1 MKVRITA
8 ITEWFEDSSLM
19 DGDASHE
26 GRSAVIQALAMEYE
40 QKVDKGIWP
49 DIPFVCEVEG
59 DLESE
64 VEGEALEQYNSK
76 HPQDFLVASGC
87 EWEYVA
93 DCFKCSH
100 RRGRSP
106 LDPDLVGCENRTSYA
121 NYHKVRSEGCKMFS
135 EATKWELERNSA
147 FDHRRI
153 PEECE

>member
-8 ITEWFEDSSLM
+8 ITEWFEDRGLM
-19 DGDASHE
+19 DGDASHV
-26 GRSAVIQALAMEYE
+26 GRSAVTQALAREYE

-64 VEGEALEQYNSK
+64 GEGEALEQYNAK

-106 LDPDLVGCENRTSYA
+106 LDPDLVGCENRTSYT
-121 NYHKVRSEGCKMFS
+121 NYHKVQSEGCAMFK
-135 EATKWELERNSA
+135 EATESEL
-147 FDHRRI
+147 RRI
-153 PEECE
+153 AALDNMRIHEECE